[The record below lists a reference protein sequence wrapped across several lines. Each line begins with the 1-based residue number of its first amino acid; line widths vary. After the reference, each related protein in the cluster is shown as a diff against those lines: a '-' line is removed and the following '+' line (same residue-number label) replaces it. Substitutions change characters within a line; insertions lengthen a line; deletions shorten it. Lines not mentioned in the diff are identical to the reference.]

1 MTYSSKSYIE
11 KKTGPHGIGRLKYLQ
26 TLVTEF
32 QDTHLQGYYYYYFF
46 FFAGVLSFSWYLVQV
61 IGVVPMKKLKGEV

>member
-46 FFAGVLSFSWYLVQV
+46 FCWSFKFFMVSGTSYWSGPNEK
-61 IGVVPMKKLKGEV
+61 IKG